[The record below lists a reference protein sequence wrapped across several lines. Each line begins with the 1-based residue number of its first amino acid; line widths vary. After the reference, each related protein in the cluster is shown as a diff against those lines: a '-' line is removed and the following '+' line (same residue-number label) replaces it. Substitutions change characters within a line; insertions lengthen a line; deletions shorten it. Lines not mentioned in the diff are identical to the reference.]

1 MSKVKYHYTATISQ
15 RSEDM
20 TGLGGGT
27 LIVGITYII
36 GIYSEGDDFSNIANV
51 ISGDINKT
59 GCIFI
64 ATGTNPTNWTNGTL
78 IRSYG
83 NPWATFLDSNLEN
96 PTWKYITDNRY
107 YLQTNKLID
116 PVKTSVNMGIRVDIE
131 ETDEP
136 ITSSY
141 FFSDNFTVNSLF
153 NSGVNSDPN
162 GFNDKKTHA
171 INEHPTVL
179 DIIPFKEVYKGEVVE
194 GIIIGGIFDSYL
206 GDTCFCLVKLK
217 SDGSIFS
224 NFNGGI
230 DYTGRGALG
239 PNHRYTFQVRS
250 IKPQRDGK
258 LLIGGVIGSYNGT
271 DIVSCLIR
279 INTDETLDTTFKVD
293 GFDGIT
299 DLVNTIAI
307 QNDGKILVGGEF
319 NSYDGYRSGSI
330 IRLNSDGTV
339 DNTFNNQN
347 IGFNDSVNIIV
358 IQQDGKIL
366 VGGQFDNYND
376 EYCAYLVRLNSNG
389 SLDTTFMSKYD
400 NIFDGDVNKIV
411 IESDG
416 SILVGGDFSGQNNS
430 TGTNGA
436 SGGGGNGSGNG
447 HSGGTAS
454 GAGSASGASISFLG
468 NAGGFGGHAAGGGGG
483 GGAGG
488 GGGSTTNDNSS
499 FTGANGG
506 SGYTWINGGTYAGGG
521 GGGGGSSGSTTNA
534 SGGSG
539 QAGGGNGS
547 NCNAANAGSAGNNTG
562 SGGGGGGGITNP
574 SNGGNGGSGIVI
586 LAFN

>member
-416 SILVGGDFSGQNNS
+416 SILVGGDFSGQLIRFNSDGTINNNFTLFS
-430 TGTNGA
+430 NTVNNTVNSLCVQSDDRILVGFSRIDDGTTAFRRFDKYCVVEDLVINCDGII
-436 SGGGGNGSGNG
+436 
-447 HSGGTAS
+447 GTVLEKD
-454 GAGSASGASISFLG
+454 GMIY
-468 NAGGFGGHAAGGGGG
+468 FGGDFSTIIANDTYSSNCIFSLD
-483 GGAGG
+483 
-488 GGGSTTNDNSS
+488 STTKFNLRTSKENFDNLSLDIKI
-499 FTGANGG
+499 
-506 SGYTWINGGTYAGGG
+506 YD
-521 GGGGGSSGSTTNA
+521 
-534 SGGSG
+534 
-539 QAGGGNGS
+539 
-547 NCNAANAGSAGNNTG
+547 
-562 SGGGGGGGITNP
+562 
-574 SNGGNGGSGIVI
+574 
-586 LAFN
+586 